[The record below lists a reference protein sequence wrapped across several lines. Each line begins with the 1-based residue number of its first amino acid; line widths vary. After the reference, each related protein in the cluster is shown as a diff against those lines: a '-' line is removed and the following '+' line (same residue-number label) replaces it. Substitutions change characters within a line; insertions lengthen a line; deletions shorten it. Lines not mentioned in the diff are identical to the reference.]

1 MITSLAAVEI
11 ETVTKQKACSRF
23 LCALLC
29 TTVHFEAYFHCHIFI
44 ERREKVEIVQY
55 LHEIIQE
62 IFHIISYY

>member
-1 MITSLAAVEI
+1 MIPFVAAGEI

-29 TTVHFEAYFHCHIFI
+29 TTVHSDVYFHCHIFI
-44 ERREKVEIVQY
+44 GRREKVEIVQY